1 MKILVNNHRILFV
14 NLLFGLLFLF
24 SPLFIHAR
32 PSEVASSAYVYP
44 KTPWYGQAPLSFNAS
59 LKGDNLIPNDSSIV
73 WVITLNGVV
82 KQIFYAGKSINLNLN
97 EQGNYVLTA
106 HFRRRVSQPFSL
118 IVKPHDSTTYK
129 SQKIVDFANF
139 YYWDV
144 TERGKCPQTSLD
156 YRAIRER
163 IGAFCSLKNKIG
175 VIGTHL
181 NRDNRDNASCLRC
194 KNPEGT
200 WYDKV
205 KVKGFSNCVGLV
217 NTILIQSKTDL
228 SLDKVRQNPFY
239 LKFWKDG
246 NGKIDPVF
254 RLEKIKLS
262 DMRAWESF
270 WEYFYKKRRTVY
282 EVERIPTIMIQN
294 PDGTSKIVEDE
305 SKLKPGDMLFSV
317 DYRGGTQGNLGLY
330 SKLATGAR
338 PAHNSHAV
346 IFVGKEHP
354 FCPGEFT
361 SEENVIIEASMG
373 RSGPVCKRSTPVL
386 HLMDY
391 YVRVR

>member
-1 MKILVNNHRILFV
+1 MLKNNYKGLLA
-14 NLLFGLLFLF
+14 NLLFSLLFLLF
-24 SPLFIHAR
+24 PSFIHAA
-32 PSEVASSAYVYP
+32 EVESLAHVYP
-44 KTPWYGQAPLSFNAS
+44 KTPWYGQAPLSFKAS
-59 LKGDNLIPNDSSIV
+59 LIGDSLIPNDSSIT
-73 WVITLNGVV
+73 WIITLNGTVV
-82 KQIFYAGKSINLNLN
+82 KNFNADKSVNFDLN
-97 EQGNYVLTA
+97 EPGDYILTA
-106 HFRRRVSQPFSL
+106 HFRGKVSKPFSL
-118 IVKPHDSTTYK
+118 IVKPNNSTTYK

-144 TERGKCPQTSLD
+144 TERGKCPQTSSD
-156 YRAIRER
+156 YRAIKEH
-163 IGAFCSLKNKIG
+163 IGAFCNLKNKIG
-175 VIGTHL
+175 AIGTHL

-194 KNPEGT
+194 KSSEET

-205 KVKGFSNCVGLV
+205 RAKGFSNCVGLV

-228 SLDKVRQNPFY
+228 NLDKVIQNPFY

-246 NGKIDPVF
+246 NGRNDPVF
-254 RLEKIKLS
+254 RLEKIKPS

-282 EVERIPTIMIQN
+282 EVKRIPTIMIQN
-294 PDGTSKIVEDE
+294 PDGTSKIVKDA

-317 DYRGGTQGNLGLY
+317 DYRGGTRGNLGLY
-330 SKLATGAR
+330 SKPATGAR

-346 IFVGKEHP
+346 IFIGKEHP
-354 FCPGEFT
+354 FCPDEFT

-373 RSGPVCKRSTPVL
+373 RAGPVCKRSSVL